1 MVTNL
6 RFRLYSSLMADSC
19 SKNVD
24 PRVRRTRRLLQQ
36 ALENLL
42 NTRGF
47 EALSVQDIADAATVN
62 RATFYDHY
70 PDKFALLQCMVATR
84 FNELLA
90 ARGVKFDGTCS
101 SAIRAIVLGVCD
113 FLAGTPSAGCGGERR
128 IEGPHLESAVIAV
141 VRHMIL
147 EGLKKHPSGGRL
159 TPEMIATTASW
170 AIYGGAK
177 EWLQTRNREPSE
189 EAADAILGLVSP
201 MLHSPDAFSRG

>member
-1 MVTNL
+1 MT
-6 RFRLYSSLMADSC
+6 DSC
-19 SKNVD
+19 SKSVD
-24 PRVRRTRRLLQQ
+24 PRVRRTRQLLQQ

-42 NTRGF
+42 NTKGF
-47 EALSVQDIADAATVN
+47 EELSVQDIADAATVN

-70 PDKFALLQCMVATR
+70 TDKFALLECMVATR

-90 ARGVKFDGTCS
+90 KRGVKFDGTCS
-101 SAIRAIVLGVCD
+101 SAVRAIVLGVCD
-113 FLAGTPSAGCGGERR
+113 FLAGTPSAGCDGGRR

-147 EGLKKHPSGGRL
+147 DGLRKHPSGGRL

-177 EWLQTRNREPSE
+177 EWLQTPNRETSE
-189 EAADAILGLVSP
+189 EAADAILGLVLP
-201 MLHSPDAFSRG
+201 MLHAADATA